1 MVGRPYSEEFRR
13 RVLEEVAEG
22 NARRGSSLQ
31 SRGVLGDPLAI
42 LTFGPGKVALDYVLG
57 LDRVSRPR

>member
-22 NARRGSSLQ
+22 NSRRGSAN
-31 SRGVLGDPLAI
+31 R
-42 LTFGPGKVALDYVLG
+42 
-57 LDRVSRPR
+57 RR